1 LKGLLRE
8 PLLHFFVLG
17 ALLFA
22 AYGVIA
28 GGGESPGEIVVTRA
42 QIENLAAVF
51 GRTWQRAPNEQELG
65 ALIEGWVR
73 EEVLYREGLAL
84 GLDRDDPVIRNR
96 VRLKLEFIGEEAEA
110 AEPDDA
116 QLQAWLDARAAE
128 YAREP
133 GFTFAQVFFD
143 PARRAGSLEADLA
156 QALAALRS
164 DDAAA
169 EGLGDATLLP
179 PEQSDTTP
187 AEIASVFGADFAAA
201 LAELAPGNWQ
211 GPLRSPFGVHLV
223 RVSQRREGGA
233 PALPE
238 VREQVARDWSAARAR
253 EAKGRFY
260 QGLRARY
267 QVKIEAPPLAPLADA
282 R

>member
-1 LKGLLRE
+1 MKGLLRE

-51 GRTWQRAPNEQELG
+51 ERTWQRAPNEQELG

-110 AEPDDA
+110 AEPDQA
-116 QLQAWLDARAAE
+116 SLQAWLDAHAGD
-128 YAREP
+128 YARQP
-133 GFTFAQVFFD
+133 AFSFTQVFFD
-143 PARRAGSLEADLA
+143 PARRAASLESDLA
-156 QALAALRS
+156 RALAALRS
-164 DDAAA
+164 GDGAAA
-169 EGLGDATLLP
+169 GLGDATLLP
-179 PEQSDTTP
+179 PEQSDATP

-201 LAELAPGNWQ
+201 LAEVAPGNWQ
-211 GPLRSPFGVHLV
+211 GPLRSPFGLHLV
-223 RVSQRREGGA
+223 RVAQRREGGA
-233 PALPE
+233 PVLAE

-253 EAKGRFY
+253 EAKGSFY